1 MPFTIRPAQP
11 HDREAVIALA
21 PRLEA
26 FGPPENIPPNE
37 LALAEARALNDAFDQ
52 MPSGAALYVAVDAS
66 GTVLGSVFLETKVD
80 YFTQRR
86 HGHVGIL
93 TVAKEVEGQGVGR
106 ALLGAA
112 DEWGVANGYDR
123 LTLFV
128 FEKNVRARALYERA
142 DYAPD
147 LVRYRKDLS
156 APVLAPAILSRPQEG
171 R

>member
-1 MPFTIRPAQP
+1 MSFTIRPAQP
-11 HDREAVIALA
+11 NDRTAVIVLA

-26 FGPPENIPPNE
+26 FGPPANIPPNE
-37 LALAEARALNDAFDQ
+37 LAVAEARALNDAFDQ
-52 MPSGAALYVAVDAS
+52 MPSGSALYVAVDAS
-66 GTVLGSVFLETKVD
+66 GTVIGSIFLETKVD
-80 YFTQRR
+80 YFTQRP

-93 TVAKEVEGQGVGR
+93 TVAREAEGQGVGR

-112 DEWGVANGYDR
+112 DEWGLANGYDR

-147 LVRYRKDLS
+147 LVRYRKDL
-156 APVLAPAILSRPQEG
+156 ASRT
-171 R
+171 